1 MAYTSTDLQRLDA
14 AIAGGTLS
22 IELAG
27 RRVVYRSMDELLK
40 ARAHVAAELAAAANA
55 GAANGATRHFAFKTL
70 RGD

>member
-1 MAYTSTDLQRLDA
+1 MAYTSTDLQRLDT

-27 RRVVYRSMDELLK
+27 RRITYRSMDELLK
-40 ARAHVAAELAAAANA
+40 ARAHVAAELAAIASA
-55 GAANGATRHFAFKTL
+55 GSANGATKHFAFKTM